1 MAGDEGRQ
9 VITYR
14 IPIIETY
21 EVTDDELERI
31 KESCSSVSQDL
42 TFAVS
47 SLSICITLLAS
58 LLSGVFSQTV
68 QTLFLVV
75 VVVSA
80 VVGVYTG
87 FKWHRAK
94 TVTDS
99 TIAKIRSRKV
109 DPPTLQQ
116 LARLRLSIKQHVRS
130 LANRRHVAPELGMR
144 GLAKKHVDPGGRVTP
159 RRGVRYGIRQL
170 QIAALLP
177 KGFHE
182 HLRVAMTNSVCNSGR
197 DSTRPPGPAT
207 DRYRTENPRRRRPS
221 AGRR

>member
-109 DPPTLQQ
+109 DPQ
-116 LARLRLSIKQHVRS
+116 
-130 LANRRHVAPELGMR
+130 
-144 GLAKKHVDPGGRVTP
+144 
-159 RRGVRYGIRQL
+159 
-170 QIAALLP
+170 
-177 KGFHE
+177 
-182 HLRVAMTNSVCNSGR
+182 
-197 DSTRPPGPAT
+197 
-207 DRYRTENPRRRRPS
+207 PS
-221 AGRR
+221 SS